1 VTTAWESAVRQ
12 LYCNGDGHV
21 WTLTDVAEPVT
32 CTGRHPR
39 TSADDRT
46 SDYGSDGCAPARMM
60 EPLHDLPYP
69 TAKLCKVDNPD
80 DRPLSAEEVCRVLRA
95 APVPAGSVVGSDP
108 RSVPDEPGLYAWW
121 AVPGAL
127 PGVPTAAHPSLSLG
141 LVYIGIASTS
151 LRQRIVRQHLAANTG
166 SSTFRLTLASHL
178 LVEGGLTPYRKG
190 KKVLLPR
197 GQLDWLLGWQVSH
210 LYVSWVA
217 RQDPAEVEAAVIAAM
232 EPPLTGTTTR
242 ATLTGSSSASSAP
255 PFGSTRMVLPPTSNS
270 SRTRRSHVPR
280 QQPLTATRADAGGRA
295 WTRRPA
301 ESTRRTLADLRHV
314 AFVS

>member
-1 VTTAWESAVRQ
+1 
-12 LYCNGDGHV
+12 
-21 WTLTDVAEPVT
+21 
-32 CTGRHPR
+32 
-39 TSADDRT
+39 
-46 SDYGSDGCAPARMM
+46 MM
-60 EPLHDLPYP
+60 EPLHDLPHP
-69 TAKLCKVDNPD
+69 IAKLCEVDNPD
-80 DRPLSAEEVCRVLRA
+80 DRPLSAEEVCQVLRA
-95 APVPAGSVVGSDP
+95 APVPAGRVVGSDP

-141 LVYIGIASTS
+141 LVYVGIASTS

-232 EPPLTGTTTR
+232 EPPLNGDDNEGH
-242 ATLTGSSSASSAP
+242 AY
-255 PFGSTRMVLPPTSNS
+255 
-270 SRTRRSHVPR
+270 R
-280 QQPLTATRADAGGRA
+280 QQLRELRAAFRLNADGA
-295 WTRRPA
+295 PA
-301 ESTRRTLADLRHV
+301 DIE
-314 AFVS
+314 